1 MGIFGMLSTGAS
13 GMNAQSSKLSAISDN
28 IANSETAGYKSAGVQ
43 FASLLLPSGESQYNS
58 GSVIT
63 KVTHAISTPGTL
75 LGTTSV
81 TDLAVQGDGF
91 YLVNATPSTPS
102 TSPTMMTRAGSFV
115 QDGDGYL
122 INTAGFGLMGY
133 NSDGAGNPVDANG
146 NPINLVTGSTT
157 DLTPIQ
163 ISSVGLK
170 ASPTTGGTLTM
181 NLNSQCATGDTYSVV
196 TTAFDDLG
204 KSFNITFTM
213 TKDAAANTW
222 SIASVPASAAALANL
237 VFDTDG
243 TLLTPTPTTNPTPP
257 PATYTYSLDLTAF
270 GCTNPINIDMS
281 ASTQLAT
288 GTPPPNGSTL
298 QNTLNGGAP
307 SQFDHLTISDIGVV
321 SIVYGNGV
329 TIPKFVIPLA
339 KVAGTDNLEA
349 LSGNVFIPT
358 TESGPMQI
366 GLTKTSGLGLI
377 KSTSLEQSNVDIGT
391 ELAALIET
399 QRIYEANSK
408 VFETG
413 STLTDTL
420 INLVR

>member
-1 MGIFGMLSTGAS
+1 
-13 GMNAQSSKLSAISDN
+13 
-28 IANSETAGYKSAGVQ
+28 VQ

-63 KVTHAISTPGTL
+63 KVTHAVSAPGTL

-91 YLVNATPSTPS
+91 YLVNATPGTPT
-102 TSPTMMTRAGSFV
+102 TSPTVMTRAGSFV

-133 NSDGAGNPVDANG
+133 YSDGAGNPVDANG
-146 NPINLVTGSTT
+146 VPINLVTGSAA
-157 DLTPIQ
+157 DLKPIQ

-170 ASPTTGGTLTM
+170 ASPTTGGSLTV
-181 NLNSQCATGDTYSVV
+181 NLNPLSSATDTYPVTMTAYNDLGATTDVTITMTNVNSTIAPYSWTAAYDPGDGTSVPLTPALTFKADGTID
-196 TTAFDDLG
+196 TTALP
-204 KSFNITFTM
+204 
-213 TKDAAANTW
+213 NT
-222 SIASVPASAAALANL
+222 I
-237 VFDTDG
+237 
-243 TLLTPTPTTNPTPP
+243 TPTPPGPP
-257 PATYTYSLDLTAF
+257 PATYTYQLNMI
-270 GCTNPINIDMS
+270 GCTSDIYLDMS
-281 ASTQLAT
+281 ASTQLSMGVA
-288 GTPPPNGSTL
+288 PPNGSTS

-307 SQFDHLTISDIGVV
+307 SQFDHLTISDTGVV
-321 SIVYGNGV
+321 NIVYANGV

-366 GLTKTSGLGLI
+366 GLAKTAGLGVI

-399 QRIYEANSK
+399 QRVYEANSK
-408 VFETG
+408 VFQTG

-420 INLVR
+420 VGLVR